1 MTHKQILATTVSL
14 AAFASFVAPADA
26 QTVAAAPESRA
37 RAGDG
42 LEEVVVT
49 ARKVAENNQRVPVA
63 VTAYSGEQLQMQNAR
78 TLPDVATLTPSLQF
92 APAITSAAAVQIQ
105 MRGQVQ
111 VDTLATIDPSVGVYV
126 DGVYWARAYGLTA
139 SLVDVADYQALKGP
153 QGTLFG
159 RNTTGGAILVNTND
173 PSLTKGFSGSI
184 SGTAGRFSQQSATAV
199 LNVPIIDNKVAARLV
214 YSGNSRDGYVREVN
228 SGRMIGDVKDYT
240 FRGKLLLQPTEDLE
254 ILVSAEKFHTDTLE
268 NPGRLGYFSPNS
280 FAAFEAGLESLGA
293 NGCFADQAA
302 CVGAG
307 NAILA
312 NAAALAKSQYRAS
325 LTSVPRSTLNAETYT
340 LTATLGTSIG
350 DIKAIGAYRQVDALI
365 TDSDND
371 ASSVAI
377 LDSSRLDQYGLYN
390 AQKMEQWSGELTL
403 TGKALGESLD
413 YAVGVFVFDEHG
425 HDDSPSS
432 TLTALGEL
440 NTQGPRAINDFL
452 GDIDTE
458 SIGVYTQDTYH
469 LNDKLSFTGGIRWS
483 QDHRSL
489 TSHNGT
495 YLLDPN
501 STTVVGFICGFPVQ
515 GCPYSRSATFDGVAY
530 TFSVDYQVTENMLGY
545 VKTAK
550 GFRSGGLQLRAAGAI
565 PGSLGAFDPEI
576 VYSYEGGIKSESFNH
591 RLRVNAAGY
600 YTHATGAQRNTIVTS
615 GNTTTTVTSNAG
627 VVDIYGAELQV
638 TALLGLG
645 FTVDTTASYTHPKY
659 VKFIDYN
666 GFDRSHEPFPMTPRW
681 TATLSPQWTG
691 EIGAGPLSLRADF
704 IYQSKQ
710 YNYPQGFYVG
720 SDGANHDAVTG
731 DVTSAADVA
740 GYNAANTDKAHVL
753 INANA
758 TLTLLDGMLDLSL
771 WGKNLTNMKDYVNT
785 LPIPQLGFAR
795 SMLREPRTYGATA
808 TVKF

>member
-1 MTHKQILATTVSL
+1 MKRFKRVGLASSIAALAVSYT
-14 AAFASFVAPADA
+14 AAPALAQVPGSADA
-26 QTVAAAPESRA
+26 LDEI
-37 RAGDG
+37 
-42 LEEVVVT
+42 VVT
-49 ARKVAENNQRVPVA
+49 ARKVAEDNQRVPVA
-63 VTAYSGEQLQMQNAR
+63 ITAYSGEQLQMQNAR

-111 VDTLATIDPSVGVYV
+111 EDTLATIDPSVGVYV
-126 DGVYWARAYGLTA
+126 DGVYWARAFGLTA
-139 SLVDVADYQALKGP
+139 SLVDVANYQALKGP

-173 PSLTKGFSGSI
+173 PSFTKGLSGSV
-184 SGTAGRFSQQSATAV
+184 SATAGRFSQQSTTAV
-199 LNVPIIDNKVAARLV
+199 LNVPIINDKVAARLV
-214 YSGNSRDGYVREVN
+214 YSGNRRDGYVREVN
-228 SGRMIGDVKDYT
+228 SGRMIGDVNDYT
-240 FRGKLLLQPTEDLE
+240 FRGKLLLQPTEDLK

-312 NAAALAKSQYRAS
+312 NDAALAKSQYRAS

-350 DIKAIGAYRQVDALI
+350 DIKAIGAYRKVNALI

-390 AQKMEQWSGELTL
+390 DQKMEQWSGELTL
-403 TGKALGESLD
+403 TGALGESLD
-413 YAVGVFVFDEHG
+413 YAAGVFVFDEYG

-452 GDIDTE
+452 GDIDTK

-489 TSHNGT
+489 TSHSGT

-501 STTVVGFICGFPVQ
+501 SAAVVGFICSFPVQ
-515 GCPYSRSATFDGVAY
+515 GCPYSRSATFNGVAY
-530 TFSVDYQVTENMLGY
+530 TFSVDYQATENVLGY

-576 VYSYEGGIKSESFNH
+576 VYSYEGGIKSESFNR

-600 YTHATGAQRNTIVTS
+600 YTHTTGAQRNTIVTS

-638 TALLGLG
+638 TALLGHG
-645 FTVDTTASYTHPKY
+645 FKVDTTGGYTHPKY

-666 GFDRSHEPFPMTPRW
+666 GFDRTHEPFQMTPRW
-681 TATLSPQWTG
+681 TATFSPQWTR

-758 TLTLLDGMLDLSL
+758 TLTLLDGVLDLSL
-771 WGKNLTNMKDYVNT
+771 WGKNLTNLKDYVNT